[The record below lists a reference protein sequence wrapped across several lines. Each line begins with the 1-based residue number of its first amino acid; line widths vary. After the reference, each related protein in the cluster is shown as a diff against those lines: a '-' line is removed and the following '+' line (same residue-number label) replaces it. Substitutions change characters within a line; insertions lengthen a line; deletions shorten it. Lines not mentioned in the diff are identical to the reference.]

1 VIDDVSDVTSSALF
15 WERRQPMT
23 DENTPGDEMD
33 TTDDG
38 TAERDDELLRRMA
51 EALRGD
57 DPVPDTLIAQAK
69 GAFTWLT
76 IDDDLASL
84 AELAYDSAVDD
95 DLAGV
100 RGGGGPRLL
109 SFERDEVVI
118 EVEVASDRN
127 RRRVVGQVSGV
138 PATEVVLESAS
149 GARTA
154 VACDELGQFSTDAV
168 PPGPLRVVVMLAGDP
183 PRTVRGDWVTV

>member
-1 VIDDVSDVTSSALF
+1 
-15 WERRQPMT
+15 MT
-23 DENTPGDEMD
+23 DEDTPGDNEMD
-33 TTDDG
+33 TTDDSSDG
-38 TAERDDELLRRMA
+38 SAEQDGNTERDDELFRRMA
-51 EALRGD
+51 DALRGD
-57 DPVPDTLIAQAK
+57 DPVPETLVVQAK

-76 IDDDLASL
+76 IDEDLASL

-100 RGGGGPRLL
+100 RGGGGPRML

-118 EVEVASDRN
+118 EVEVASDRD

-138 PATEVVLESAS
+138 PATEVVLETAD
-149 GARTA
+149 GARLT
-154 VACDELGQFSTDAV
+154 VPCDDLGQFAADAV
-168 PPGPLRVVVMLAGDP
+168 PPGPLRVVVTLAGDP